1 MSDGTLIE
9 EIGKSLSGAGVGR
22 ADILIRPL
30 NGGMRLRNIICK
42 ANFLTLVNFFLN
54 RPFKIIL
61 NGFFCSNKL
70 IIKLLAMKD
79 VIIIMQDFSRAWQTV
94 CFATGTLQ

>member
-30 NGGMRLRNIICK
+30 NGGIRLRNIICK
-42 ANFLTLVNFFLN
+42 GNILTLVNFFFNKLQ
-54 RPFKIIL
+54 PFKI
-61 NGFFCSNKL
+61 GFLFKQVKEQIAC
-70 IIKLLAMKD
+70 
-79 VIIIMQDFSRAWQTV
+79 
-94 CFATGTLQ
+94 